1 MNKNEDVY
9 LRPTIITLAFLL
21 LCFLIYSDFG
31 DKYGNY
37 LSDRELKEIL
47 LYSSITL
54 FISGIVFV
62 ITKDKRNTIGQ
73 MAKSTINQQI
83 NNKMK
88 SEISEYLLIIKGLS
102 DEELGIAVL
111 SALTLR
117 KEILK
122 SSGIDLMDPLI
133 ALQKNPDLTITFSK
147 KHEELTAQN
156 LPHLTVPYTVWIHT
170 LRSVSNPVIRT
181 YGRQMWKEL
190 SRGFNYIE
198 GKKENY
204 RWIYGVEPSSEL
216 AGQFPIGLDPSDIEK
231 NDGVIKEELSS
242 QDKEVKLK
250 EYVELQKKGLITKE
264 ALTNLQIE
272 LLSDKNRNM

>member
-1 MNKNEDVY
+1 MFKYCVWYRVYNKD
-9 LRPTIITLAFLL
+9 
-21 LCFLIYSDFG
+21 LI
-31 DKYGNY
+31 N
-37 LSDRELKEIL
+37 L
-47 LYSSITL
+47 
-54 FISGIVFV
+54 
-62 ITKDKRNTIGQ
+62 
-73 MAKSTINQQI
+73 
-83 NNKMK
+83 MK
-88 SEISEYLLIIKGLS
+88 SL
-102 DEELGIAVL
+102 
-111 SALTLR
+111 
-117 KEILK
+117 
-122 SSGIDLMDPLI
+122 
-133 ALQKNPDLTITFSK
+133 SK
-147 KHEELTAQN
+147 KFKTYSH

-272 LLSDKNRNM
+272 LLSDKDRNM